1 MYVVGD
7 VAGKVA
13 ILIDDIIDDV
23 IPIIS
28 AAKVGNRSLLSTQK
42 NVWFWHKIFLF
53 TKYKLLIFLYI
64 EILSA
69 IKQGRQLS
77 KRLQV
82 CLFSCTFNVLIQT

>member
-28 AAKVGNRSLLSTQK
+28 AAKVGNRSLLSTTTK
-42 NVWFWHKIFLF
+42 MYDFDIKYLCILNTNYLRIFLF
-53 TKYKLLIFLYI
+53 I
-64 EILSA
+64 
-69 IKQGRQLS
+69 
-77 KRLQV
+77 
-82 CLFSCTFNVLIQT
+82 

>member
-28 AAKVGNRSLLSTQK
+28 AAKVGNRSLWSTLK
-42 NVWFWHKIFLF
+42 CMIRHKIFLF
-53 TKYKLLIFLYI
+53 TKYKLLNFLFI
-64 EILSA
+64 EPYFFL
-69 IKQGRQLS
+69 
-77 KRLQV
+77 
-82 CLFSCTFNVLIQT
+82 